1 MLRLLVSLAAL
12 APFCAAPALSAPA
25 KVSGRAADYAGR
37 TLVFRA
43 VADPVSRLAVDLEA
57 VEVAPDGSFSFSLD
71 VEEVT
76 RVSVDLS
83 SYEGHLYVEPG
94 ESYEVELPPFR
105 LRPDAERFN
114 PFYVPRQVSLKLL
127 SATSELN
134 DALARFDEAFARIYY
149 PNAARLARRR
159 DRALADRLLA
169 RVDSAAAA
177 VGCDKQ
183 FFRDQVLYS
192 RALVFATPR
201 LAASRRVIADYYAGR
216 PLRLNVPAYWETIGM
231 LAPDILRES
240 PYSEIRAGLAREM
253 GAPSPDVAAISAIVA
268 KDTLYADSPDL
279 REALIVRSV
288 AGAYYAKSITE
299 GRADSMLIS
308 AARACRSRQVR
319 LMAAN
324 VYAKKNKLR
333 AGLPAPDFNLVDDR
347 DAAISLATFR
357 GRFLYLCF
365 MHTENYE
372 CVKAMPALNNLAQAH
387 RDNLDVLCVF
397 TDDRADDAYSYVR
410 RRGFYWR
417 PVSFVADQ
425 RIVQDYEV
433 RGLPTYFLIAPDGC
447 IAMAQAPGPAE
458 NVGPAI
464 AEAIRQYVIASK
476 RGRPEV
482 PRTIY
487 DIANESR
494 PN

>member
-1 MLRLLVSLAAL
+1 MLRFIVSLASFVAL
-12 APFCAAPALSAPA
+12 CSAASLSAPA

-37 TLVFRA
+37 TLVFRS
-43 VADPVSRLAVDLEA
+43 VADPVSRMSVDLEA
-57 VEVAPDGSFSFSLD
+57 VEVAADGTFSFSVD
-71 VEEVT
+71 VDQVT

-83 SYEGHLYVEPG
+83 SYAGHLYVEPG
-94 ESYEVELPPFR
+94 EAYEVALPPFR

-114 PFYVPRQVSLKLL
+114 PFYVPRQVNLTLV
-127 SATSELN
+127 SATSPLN

-149 PNAARLARRR
+149 PHAARLARRR
-159 DRALADRLLA
+159 DKALADRLMA

-177 VGCDKQ
+177 IGCDKP

-192 RALVFATPR
+192 KALVFATPR

-216 PLRLNVPAYWETIGM
+216 PLRLNVPAYWRTIEM
-231 LAPDILRES
+231 LSPDILRES
-240 PYSEIRAGLAREM
+240 PYPDIRAGLSREM
-253 GAPSPDVAAISAIVA
+253 AAPSPDVAALSALVA
-268 KDTLYADSPDL
+268 RDTLYARGDDL

-288 AGAYYAKSITE
+288 AEAYYAKSLSE

-308 AARACRSRQVR
+308 AARSCRSRSVR
-319 LMAAN
+319 LIAAN

-425 RIVQDYEV
+425 RIVDDYEV
-433 RGLPTYFLIAPDGC
+433 RALPTYFLIAPDGC
-447 IAMAQAPGPAE
+447 IAMAQAPGPTE

-494 PN
+494 PK